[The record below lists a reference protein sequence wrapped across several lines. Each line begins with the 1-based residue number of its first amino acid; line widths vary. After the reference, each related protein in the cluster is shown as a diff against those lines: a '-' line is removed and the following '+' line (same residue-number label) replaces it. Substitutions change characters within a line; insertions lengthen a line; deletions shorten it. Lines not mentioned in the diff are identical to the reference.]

1 MKLDSSMYNKEK
13 KHKKVRGGE
22 KTNKKKRIKGHKN

>member
-13 KHKKVRGGE
+13 GKKVRGE
-22 KTNKKKRIKGHKN
+22 KKKFRKKGHKN

>member
-13 KHKKVRGGE
+13 GKKLEG
-22 KTNKKKRIKGHKN
+22 KKKKKSLENGHKN